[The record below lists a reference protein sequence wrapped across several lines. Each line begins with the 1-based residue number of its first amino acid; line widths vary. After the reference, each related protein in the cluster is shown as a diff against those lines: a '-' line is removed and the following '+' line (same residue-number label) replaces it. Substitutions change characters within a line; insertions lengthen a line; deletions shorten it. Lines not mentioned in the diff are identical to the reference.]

1 MAITANANYVIFEGS
16 KELYSAW
23 SVAVNFRYHAV
34 NDNFECEI
42 TPVTVSASGTN
53 PEGGHFVL
61 FTKASVDAKT
71 GTGTNPSD
79 KLKNQIDQ
87 VVADYLDA
95 LTENAAVTF
104 TVT

>member
-16 KELYSAW
+16 KELYTAW
-23 SVAVNFRYHAV
+23 SIVVTFRYHAV
-34 NDNFECEI
+34 NDNFECDI
-42 TPVTVSASGTN
+42 IPATISADGTN
-53 PEGGHFVL
+53 PAGGHFIL
-61 FTKASVDAKT
+61 ATKAAVDAKT

-95 LTENAAVTF
+95 ITDNSAVTF
-104 TVT
+104 TVS